1 MRSGVVLEWNPPGI
15 AEQDQGCIA
24 PMTIVSIDCN
34 NFFIVLMLGVFLAA
48 MPTASYSS
56 DAATECL
63 VYTAPGENIDLQ
75 AI

>member
-1 MRSGVVLEWNPPGI
+1 
-15 AEQDQGCIA
+15 
-24 PMTIVSIDCN
+24 MTIVSIDCN